1 MKLTHVSL
9 AICGGYVPEK
19 FGPVNIKPY
28 ILGLYCNIPLV
39 ICGFPMFSS
48 AQIVKIVITKSANNE
63 DHSIFFDDFM
73 GCFYQVCEKCHR
85 MEHLVCLRQSSG
97 PLPTPLLGDTF
108 FTLLCAKCSPTG
120 REVIKRDRVNW

>member
-28 ILGLYCNIPLV
+28 ILGLYCDIPLV

-48 AQIVKIVITKSANNE
+48 AQIVKIVAL
-63 DHSIFFDDFM
+63 FM
-73 GCFYQVCEKCHR
+73 CSTLINTHIKVFYIRHFSMCV
-85 MEHLVCLRQSSG
+85 
-97 PLPTPLLGDTF
+97 
-108 FTLLCAKCSPTG
+108 
-120 REVIKRDRVNW
+120 RVR